1 MAAKIVKR
9 QGKKLVIEV
18 EMELEGD
25 MLTQEEAIQLAVN
38 EAGKLATKEALESFD
53 SNGNPIENKGEKLTS
68 KGKKKKTTKRASGK
82 SK

>member
-9 QGKKLVIEV
+9 KGKKLIIEV
-18 EMELEGD
+18 EMELDGD
-25 MLTQEEAIQLAVN
+25 MLTQEEAIQLALN

-53 SNGNPIENKGEKLTS
+53 SDGNPIEVKAEKLTS
-68 KGKKKKTTKRASGK
+68 KGKAKKTTKRPLGK

>member
-9 QGKKLVIEV
+9 KGKKLIIEV
-18 EMELEGD
+18 EMELDGD
-25 MLTQEEAIQLAVN
+25 MLTQEEAIQLALN

-53 SNGNPIENKGEKLTS
+53 SDGNPIEVKAEKLTS
-68 KGKKKKTTKRASGK
+68 KGKAKKTTKRPLDK